1 MKSEAIKMIM
11 VKRDLNG
18 KKLADILECSPQN
31 VYNLLKKDNFI
42 EEQLCRIADALN
54 CDLEINFVLRDTK
67 EKF

>member
-31 VYNLLKKDNFI
+31 VYNLLKKDNFT

-54 CDLEINFVLRDTK
+54 CDLEINLVLRDTK

>member
-18 KKLADILECSPQN
+18 KKLADVLECSPQN
-31 VYNLLKKDNFI
+31 VYNLLKKDNFT
-42 EEQLCRIADALN
+42 EEQLFRIADALN

>member
-31 VYNLLKKDNFI
+31 VYNLLKKDNFT
-42 EEQLCRIADALN
+42 EEQLFRIADALN
-54 CDLEINFVLRDTK
+54 CDLEINLVLRDTK